1 MMYRIH
7 LFKLFFSMDN
17 HFHRIRK
24 AETLKNVWKWCI
36 VLCIA
41 SILLYG
47 WMAYLGIGSDIISGK
62 QAGMTIS
69 TYEGSKFGFLLGRL
83 LYAVLL
89 SIIILFLS
97 AVLFYVVTD
106 IPFQKLLI
114 MQQVVLLVM
123 LVERLLWIP
132 FMVYLGLDWYVSPL
146 SLGIVASYVTTY
158 KWFIYFF
165 GAISLV
171 QVWVIGFQIKYLS
184 FMGSVQK
191 RRIVLTVIGIHIFY
205 WAVAATLTSGVRYV
219 MGGGFG

>member
-1 MMYRIH
+1 MMYRVH
-7 LFKLFFSMDN
+7 LFKLFFAVDN
-17 HFHRIRK
+17 HIHRIRK
-24 AETLKNVWKWCI
+24 AETLKNVWKWCF
-36 VLCIA
+36 VLCLV
-41 SILLYG
+41 SMFLYG
-47 WMAYLGIGSDIISGK
+47 WMAYLGIGSDLISGK
-62 QAGMTIS
+62 QAEMPMS

-89 SIIILFLS
+89 SIIVLFLTS
-97 AVLFYVVTD
+97 VLFYVVMD
-106 IPFQKLLI
+106 IPFQKLVV
-114 MQQVVLLVM
+114 MQLVVLLVM

-171 QVWVIGFQIKYLS
+171 QVWIMGFQVKYLS

-191 RRIVLTVIGIHIFY
+191 RWIVLTVIGIHLIY
-205 WAVAATLTSGVRYV
+205 WAVAATLTSIVRYV

>member
-1 MMYRIH
+1 MYRVH
-7 LFKLFFSMDN
+7 LFKLLFSMDN
-17 HFHRIRK
+17 HLHRIRK
-24 AETLKNVWKWCI
+24 AEKLKNVWKWCI
-36 VLCIA
+36 ALCLV

-47 WMAYLGIGSDIISGK
+47 WMAYLGMGSDFISSK
-62 QAGMTIS
+62 QAGMTMS

-83 LYAVLL
+83 LYAILL
-89 SIIILFLS
+89 SVIILAFS
-97 AVLFYVVTD
+97 TSIFYVVTD
-106 IPFQKLLI
+106 VPFQKLVI

-123 LVERLLWIP
+123 LIERLLWIP

-171 QVWVIGFQIKYLS
+171 QLWVMGFQMKYLS
-184 FMGSVQK
+184 FMGSTRK
-191 RRIVLTVIGIHIFY
+191 RWIVLTVIGLHILY
-205 WAVAATLTSGVRYV
+205 WAVAATLTSVVRFV